1 MSDQKQPF
9 TKEEQEIMDLIVA
22 ANNKFVNLKYAHPDD
37 PRDWANAIHAL
48 QNILIYRVVKRDYPQ
63 TFR

>member
-1 MSDQKQPF
+1 MNDQKQPF
-9 TKEEQEIMDLIVA
+9 TKEEQEIMDLIVE
-22 ANNKFVNLKYAHPDD
+22 ANNKFGALQYAHPDD
-37 PRDWANAIHAL
+37 PRDWTNAIHAL